1 MKKFK
6 PILVTAAI
14 AIAAVY
20 VWNRFV
26 SRKLDST
33 GKLDA

>member
-14 AIAAVY
+14 AIVAVA
-20 VWNRFV
+20 VWNKFI

>member
-1 MKKFK
+1 MRKFK

-14 AIAAVY
+14 AIAAVF
-20 VWNRFV
+20 VWNKWI